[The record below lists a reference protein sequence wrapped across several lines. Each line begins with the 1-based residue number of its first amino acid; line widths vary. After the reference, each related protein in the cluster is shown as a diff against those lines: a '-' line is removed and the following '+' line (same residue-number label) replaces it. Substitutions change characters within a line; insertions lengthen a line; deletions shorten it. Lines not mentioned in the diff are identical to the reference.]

1 MSDDEMDVDQVLTL
15 LNAALRLQ
23 HRSALQ
29 LSLAAGGM
37 TGLAGQALAPRLA
50 ASAADELG
58 DAPRLVEKI
67 VALGGDPTYEVAP
80 LAWHE
85 DAHDMVGALVRQE
98 EEAVAALHAVIPPT
112 GQEPRSEALEHL
124 VEHLIMRKQGQVDM
138 LLRVLRGAGDPA

>member
-29 LSLAAGGM
+29 LSLAAGGL

-50 ASAADELG
+50 ASAAD
-58 DAPRLVEKI
+58 
-67 VALGGDPTYEVAP
+67 PTDEVAP

-85 DAHDMVGALVRQE
+85 DALDMVGALVRQE

-138 LLRVLRGAGDPA
+138 LLRVLRGAGGPA

>member
-23 HRSALQ
+23 QRSALQ
-29 LSLAAGGM
+29 LSLAAGGL

-50 ASAADELG
+50 ASAAEELG
-58 DAPRLVEKI
+58 DARRLVEKI
-67 VALGGDPTYEVAP
+67 VALGGDPTDEVAP

-85 DAHDMVGALVRQE
+85 DALDMVGALVRQE

-138 LLRVLRGAGDPA
+138 LLRVLRGAGGPA

>member
-50 ASAADELG
+50 ASAAEELG
-58 DAPRLVEKI
+58 DARRLVEKI
-67 VALGGDPTYEVAP
+67 VALGGDPTDEVAP

-85 DAHDMVGALVRQE
+85 DALDMVGALVRQE

-124 VEHLIMRKQGQVDM
+124 VEHLIMRKQGQVDV
-138 LLRVLRGAGDPA
+138 LLRVLRGAGGPA

>member
-50 ASAADELG
+50 ASAAEELG
-58 DAPRLVEKI
+58 DARRLVEKI
-67 VALGGDPTYEVAP
+67 VALGGDPTDEVAP

-85 DAHDMVGALVRQE
+85 DALDMVGALVRQE

-138 LLRVLRGAGDPA
+138 LLRVLRGAGGPA